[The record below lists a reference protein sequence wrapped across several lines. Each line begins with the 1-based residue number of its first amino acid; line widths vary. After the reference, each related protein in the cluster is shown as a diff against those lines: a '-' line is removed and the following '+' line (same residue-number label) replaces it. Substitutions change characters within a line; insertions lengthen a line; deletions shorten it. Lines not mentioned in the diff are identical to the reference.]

1 MQALKAS
8 GIYDLLF
15 CRLLFVLLLEVIAIS
30 VDLVCVNYDVR
41 NYSKKLFFYLQVK
54 YWKYFMPTLFLSQSK
69 AKYIFAILELAIL
82 Y

>member
-15 CRLLFVLLLEVIAIS
+15 CRLLFVLLSEVIAIS

-54 YWKYFMPTLFLSQSK
+54 YWKSISCPPFFSPNRKLSTFS
-69 AKYIFAILELAIL
+69 L